1 MCLELFSGTGSI
13 GRAFERLGW
22 TVVSVDICAKWKPTL
37 VVDILH
43 WDYTVFPRDYFQFV
57 WASPVCTQYSV
68 AKTVGVR
75 DLDGADRLVNKALEI
90 ISYFG
95 CNWAFENPQTG
106 LLKTRAIVEGL
117 PYFDTTYCHYGR
129 AYRKA
134 TRIWSSLVLSLHQ
147 PCTLRNPCSAMI
159 ERRHPKTAQQSRRG
173 NDPTDR
179 NNTCTQRE
187 LYSIPDGLCDAI
199 AGAANL
205 AVEQSN
211 VSNDQPDARTHVS
224 SPAAFVSEEL
234 RSNPGDL

>member
-1 MCLELFSGTGSI
+1 M
-13 GRAFERLGW
+13 
-22 TVVSVDICAKWKPTL
+22 VSVDICAKWKPTL
-37 VVDILH
+37 VVDILQ
-43 WDYTVFPRDYFQFV
+43 WDYTCFPRDYFQFV

-147 PCTLRNPCSAMI
+147 PCTLRNPCSAVI
-159 ERRHPKTAQQSRRG
+159 GRRHPKTAQQSRRG

-179 NNTCTQRE
+179 NNTCSQRE
-187 LYSIPDGLCDAI
+187 LYSIPPTLCDDI
-199 AGAANL
+199 AAAANRAL
-205 AVEQSN
+205 LEI
-211 VSNDQPDARTHVS
+211 DANATEPTSRADV
-224 SPAAFVSEEL
+224 PAQETFVSAEL
-234 RSNPGDL
+234 